1 MAAKN
6 AAVAAG
12 GNHGQLKEMC
22 LTVSMNT
29 CFKCIFC
36 EFRKQKQNIKCCSC

>member
-12 GNHGQLKEMC
+12 GNHGRLKKMC
-22 LTVSMNT
+22 FTVSMNT
-29 CFKCIFC
+29 YFKCIFFVNL
-36 EFRKQKQNIKCCSC
+36 ENENKT

>member
-12 GNHGQLKEMC
+12 GNHGRLKKMC
-22 LTVSMNT
+22 FTVTMNT
-29 CFKCIFC
+29 YFKCIFL
-36 EFRKQKQNIKCCSC
+36 